1 MTIIQEILLSEF
13 GVHSLSLSLATHLS
27 LRFHY
32 SNNICIYLIDIS
44 LYELIIII
52 EINNTVIAGSF
63 VIVVVTEVI
72 RNLY

>member
-13 GVHSLSLSLATHLS
+13 GVHSLSLSLTTLLS

-32 SNNICIYLIDIS
+32 SNNICVYLIDIS